1 MSSVIS
7 QLAHLFNTHC
17 ILTIK
22 QLQEH
27 VGRSRRTL
35 FRDMSQLVSLSS
47 YTHAGKYHTLE
58 SIAQFN
64 SDGLWFYEGV
74 GFSQHGTLKLT
85 LIHKICGSPAGYTH
99 EELSRLLRIRVHDSL
114 RVLVHSEKIQRRS
127 LLEGVYVYLSH
138 DDQILQQQFNQRML
152 LQEVNL
158 DHLPSIDTRI
168 EILAETVRYY
178 LKNEV
183 DAERLMPGLRLRGI
197 LVTCEEI
204 ETVLAVYEIKKNTLG
219 NCSINKK
226 ID

>member
-1 MSSVIS
+1 
-7 QLAHLFNTHC
+7 
-17 ILTIK
+17 
-22 QLQEH
+22 
-27 VGRSRRTL
+27 
-35 FRDMSQLVSLSS
+35 MSQLVSLSS

-58 SIAQFN
+58 SIVQFN

-85 LIHKICGSPAGYTH
+85 LIHRICDSSAGYTH
-99 EELSRLLRIRVHDSL
+99 EELSQLLRVRVHDSL
-114 RVLVHSEKIQRRS
+114 RVLVQSEKIQRRS
-127 LLEGVYVYLSH
+127 LLDGVYVYLSH
-138 DDQILQQQFNQRML
+138 DDQLRQQQFNQRMS

-183 DAERLMPGLRLRGI
+183 DAERLMPGLRLRGA

-204 ETVLAVYEIKKNTLG
+204 ETVLAFYEIN
-219 NCSINKK
+219 
-226 ID
+226 